1 MSQDC
6 RHLSYQ
12 VNNGILVVSIV
23 DAEIQGEVIASA
35 LRDELLRVH
44 ERSGCSHV
52 IVDFQRT
59 RYISSVAF
67 WPLLSL
73 HRKLQASQGRL
84 IVCGL
89 SPSVGD
95 VFFTTRLIS
104 PTGEFAA
111 PFGFEPDLAS
121 ALASMAKPI

>member
-1 MSQDC
+1 MTSQ
-6 RHLSYQ
+6 RHLSFE
-12 VNNGILVVSIV
+12 VHNGVLVVSILE
-23 DAEIQGEVIASA
+23 AEIQGEAIASA
-35 LRDELLRVH
+35 LRDELLKAH
-44 ERSGCSHV
+44 ADSGCSRV

-89 SPSVGD
+89 SASVGD

-104 PTGEFAA
+104 PSGEFAA

-121 ALASMAKPI
+121 ALASMTKSG

>member
-1 MSQDC
+1 MPQDC

-12 VNNGILVVSIV
+12 VTDGILVVSIV
-23 DAEIQGEVIASA
+23 DVEIQGEEIASA
-35 LRDELLRVH
+35 LRDELLKAH
-44 ERSGCSHV
+44 ASSGCSRV

-104 PTGEFAA
+104 PSGEFAA

-121 ALASMAKPI
+121 ALRSMAKSS

>member
-1 MSQDC
+1 MTSR
-6 RHLSYQ
+6 RHSSFEI
-12 VNNGILVVSIV
+12 NNGVLVVSIL
-23 DAEIQGEVIASA
+23 DAEIQGEAIASN
-35 LRDELLRVH
+35 LRDELLTAYADS
-44 ERSGCSHV
+44 ECSRV

-73 HRKLQASQGRL
+73 HRKLQACQGRL

-104 PTGEFAA
+104 PSGEFAA
-111 PFGFEPDLAS
+111 PFGFEPDLPA
-121 ALASMAKPI
+121 ALASMAKSG

>member
-1 MSQDC
+1 MTS
-6 RHLSYQ
+6 RRRSSFE
-12 VNNGILVVSIV
+12 VNNGVLVISIL
-23 DAEIQGEVIASA
+23 DAEIQGEAIASD
-35 LRDELLRVH
+35 LRDELLQAYTD
-44 ERSGCSHV
+44 SGCSCV

-104 PTGEFAA
+104 PSGEFAA
-111 PFGFEPDLAS
+111 PFGFEADLAS
-121 ALASMAKPI
+121 ALAAMAKSS

>member
-1 MSQDC
+1 MPSP
-6 RHLSYQ
+6 RHLSFEIT
-12 VNNGILVVSIV
+12 NGLLVVSIL
-23 DAEIQGEVIASA
+23 DAEIQGEAIAGA
-35 LRDELLRVH
+35 LRDELLKAH
-44 ERSGCSHV
+44 ADSGCSRV

-95 VFFTTRLIS
+95 VFFTTRLAS
-104 PTGEFAA
+104 PSGEFAA

-121 ALASMAKPI
+121 ALASMSKPA